1 MAREKLQELLGMVQ
15 AGDPA
20 TIEAARAG
28 MLMVQNSWQIDFN
41 FIIYG
46 VRACTFTHCGLS
58 RLWAQSKVC
67 DMQGDKVERKWRM
80 L

>member
-1 MAREKLQELLGMVQ
+1 MAREKLQELLGMLQ

-28 MLMVQNSWQIDFN
+28 MLMVHKSSKIDFI
-41 FIIYG
+41 FIIYEL
-46 VRACTFTHCGLS
+46 RACTYTRCGLS
-58 RLWAQSKVC
+58 RIWAQSKVC
-67 DMQGDKVERKWRM
+67 DMQDSKVEMEGRM